1 MSIPVYRSINMIN
14 TRDIVLNILMDIETN
29 KTFSNQAISKA
40 LSKNQFEDK
49 RDRAFITRLA
59 EGVMEQLITLDY
71 IINQFSKTKVN
82 KCKPMIR
89 CLLRMGAYQ
98 ILYMDSVPAS
108 AACNE
113 CVKLAK
119 SHGFGSLS
127 GFVNGVLRNIAR
139 NKDNIPDPSGDKSSP
154 EYLSVKYS
162 MPQWLCSKLK
172 QDYPDKYMQILV
184 GCFNDRPTSI
194 RVNTTKITRDE
205 LKSMLEEADITVL
218 YGSYSDKALL
228 ISDYDFIKKVPGYR
242 KGYFTVQ
249 DESSMC
255 AIKAAD
261 IKPGDTVI
269 DVCAA
274 PGGKTT
280 CAAEYLNGQG
290 KIYSMDISEDKLEL
304 IEENVARLGFDNV
317 DISCH
322 DATELIPGMKA
333 DVVIADVPCSGLGI
347 IGRKNDIKYRLEE
360 QQLKELVELQQR
372 ILNTVKDYVKAGG
385 TMLYS
390 TCTINPDEN
399 HNNISFFLEAN
410 KEYELIEEKTFLQG
424 VDTCDGFYYAVLKKR
439 QGA

>member
-1 MSIPVYRSINMIN
+1 MIN

-59 EGVMEQLITLDY
+59 EGVMEQLISLDY
-71 IINQFSKTKVN
+71 IINQFSKTKIN

-98 ILYMDSVPAS
+98 ILYMESVPDS

-113 CVKLAK
+113 SVKLAK

-139 NKDNIPDPSGDKSSP
+139 NKDNIPEPSKDKTST
-154 EYLSVKYS
+154 EYLSIKYS
-162 MPQWLCSKLK
+162 MPQWLCEKLK
-172 QDYPDKYMQILV
+172 KDYPESYIKIIE
-184 GCFNDRPTSI
+184 GCFWDRPTSI
-194 RVNTTKITRDE
+194 RVNTTKISRDE
-205 LKSMLEEADITVL
+205 LKASLEEAGIMVE
-218 YGSYSDKALL
+218 YGNYSDKALL
-228 ISDYDFIKKVPGYR
+228 ISGYDFIKKVPGYK

-255 AIKAAD
+255 AIEVAN
-261 IKPGDTVI
+261 IKPGDIVV

-304 IEENVARLGFDNV
+304 IEENVSRLGFDNV

-322 DATELIPGMKA
+322 DATEPIADFNA

-347 IGRKNDIKYRLEE
+347 IGRKNDIKYRLEDK
-360 QQLKELVELQQR
+360 QLVELTQLQR
-372 ILNTVKDYVKAGG
+372 RIVTTVKEYVKAGG
-385 TMLYS
+385 TLLYS

-399 HNNISFFLEAN
+399 QHNIKWFLDNN
-410 KEYELIEEKTFLQG
+410 KDFELVKERTFLQG
-424 VDTCDGFYYAVLKKR
+424 IDTCDGFYFAVLKR
-439 QGA
+439 R

>member
-1 MSIPVYRSINMIN
+1 MIN

-59 EGVMEQLITLDY
+59 EGVMEQLISLDF

-98 ILYMDSVPAS
+98 ILYMESVPDS

-119 SHGFGSLS
+119 SHGFSSLS

-139 NKDNIPDPSGDKSSP
+139 NKDNIAEPSGDKASP
-154 EYLSVKYS
+154 EYLSIKYS
-162 MPQWLCSKLK
+162 MPLWLCEKLK
-172 QDYPDKYMQILV
+172 RDYPNEYTKILE
-184 GCFNDRPTSI
+184 GCFWDRPTSI
-194 RVNTTKITRDE
+194 RVNTTRISRDE
-205 LKSMLEEADITVL
+205 LKAMLQESGITVE
-218 YGSYSDKALL
+218 YGGYSDKALL
-228 ISDYDFIKKVPGYR
+228 ISEYDFIKKVPGYK
-242 KGYFTVQ
+242 KGLFTVQ

-255 AIKAAD
+255 AIKAAG
-261 IKPGDTVI
+261 IAPGNTVV

-304 IEENVARLGFDNV
+304 IEENVERLGFGNV
-317 DISCH
+317 FISCH
-322 DATELIPGMKA
+322 DATKPIADLEA
-333 DVVIADVPCSGLGI
+333 DVVIVDVPCSGLGI

-360 QQLKELVELQQR
+360 KQLGELVELQRR
-372 ILNTVKDYVKAGG
+372 ILSTVKQYVKSGG
-385 TMLYS
+385 TLLYS

-399 HNNISFFLEAN
+399 CNNIKWFLEAN
-410 KEYELIEEKTFLQG
+410 REYDLVEERTFLQG
-424 VDTCDGFYYAVLKKR
+424 IDTCDGFYYAVLKKR
-439 QGA
+439 

>member
-1 MSIPVYRSINMIN
+1 MIN

-59 EGVMEQLITLDY
+59 EGVMEQLISLDY
-71 IINQFSKTKVN
+71 IINQFSRTKVN

-98 ILYMDSVPAS
+98 ILYMESVPDS

-113 CVKLAK
+113 SVKLAK

-127 GFVNGVLRNIAR
+127 GFVNGVLRSIAR
-139 NKDNIPDPSGDKSSP
+139 NKDNIPEPSGDKASP
-154 EYLSVKYS
+154 DYLSVKYS
-162 MPQWLCSKLK
+162 MPKWLVAKLK
-172 QDYPDKYMQILV
+172 KDYPEKYMKILE
-184 GCFNDRPTSI
+184 GCFWDRQTSI
-194 RVNTTKITRDE
+194 RVNTTRISRDE
-205 LKSMLEEADITVL
+205 LKVALEEAGITVE
-218 YGSYSDKALL
+218 YGNYSDKALL
-228 ISDYDFIKKVPGYR
+228 ISDYDFIKKIPGYK

-255 AIKAAD
+255 AIKAAG
-261 IKPGDTVI
+261 IKPGDVVV

-290 KIYSMDISEDKLEL
+290 MVYSMDISEDKLEL
-304 IEENVARLGFDNV
+304 IEDNVSRLGFENV
-317 DISCH
+317 KISCH
-322 DATELIPGMKA
+322 DATELIPNMKA

-347 IGRKNDIKYRLEE
+347 IGRKNDIKYRLEQE
-360 QQLKELVELQQR
+360 QLAELAQLQKN
-372 ILNTVKDYVKAGG
+372 ILSTVKEYVKDKGIL
-385 TMLYS
+385 LYS

-399 HNNISFFLEAN
+399 QNNVKWFLEN
-410 KEYELIEEKTFLQG
+410 NNFELVEDRCFLQG
-424 VDTCDGFYYAVLKKR
+424 VDMCDGFYYAVLKKR
-439 QGA
+439 

>member
-1 MSIPVYRSINMIN
+1 MIN

-71 IINQFSKTKVN
+71 TINQFSKTKVN
-82 KCKPMIR
+82 KCKPFIR
-89 CLLRMGAYQ
+89 CILRMGVYQ
-98 ILYMDSVPAS
+98 ILYMESVPDS

-113 CVKLAK
+113 SVKLAK
-119 SHGFGSLS
+119 AHGFGSLS

-139 NKDNIPDPSGDKSSP
+139 NKDNIPEPAGDKNATQ
-154 EYLSVKYS
+154 YLSVKYS
-162 MPQWLCSKLK
+162 MPEWLVAKLK
-172 QDYPDKYMQILV
+172 KDYPEEYIKILE
-184 GCFNDRPTSI
+184 GCFWDRATAI
-194 RVNTTKITRDE
+194 RTNTTRITRDQ
-205 LKSMLEEADITVL
+205 LKATIEAADITVE

-228 ISDYDFIKKVPGYR
+228 ISDYDFIKRVPGY
-242 KGYFTVQ
+242 KQGYFTVQ

-255 AIKAAD
+255 AIRAAG
-261 IKPGDTVI
+261 IKPGAVVL

-290 KIYSMDISEDKLEL
+290 KIYSMDISEEKLEL
-304 IEENVARLGFDNV
+304 IEDNVSRLGLDNV
-317 DISCH
+317 HVSCH
-322 DATELIPGMKA
+322 DATELIHDMKA

-360 QQLKELVELQQR
+360 SQLAELVTLQRR
-372 ILNTVKDYVKAGG
+372 ILSTVKEYVKEQG
-385 TMLYS
+385 TLLYS

-399 HNNISFFLEAN
+399 QKNVGWFLENN
-410 KEYELIEEKTFLQG
+410 KEYELLEERCFLQG
-424 VDTCDGFYYAVLKKR
+424 IDTCDGFYYAVLKKR
-439 QGA
+439 

>member
-1 MSIPVYRSINMIN
+1 MIN

-59 EGVMEQLITLDY
+59 EGVMEQLISLDY
-71 IINQFSKTKVN
+71 IINQFSRTKVN

-98 ILYMDSVPAS
+98 ILYMESVPDS

-113 CVKLAK
+113 SVKLAK

-127 GFVNGVLRNIAR
+127 GFVNGVLRSIAR
-139 NKDNIPDPSGDKSSP
+139 NKDNISEPSGDKASP
-154 EYLSVKYS
+154 DYLSVKYS
-162 MPQWLCSKLK
+162 MPKWLVAKLK
-172 QDYPDKYMQILV
+172 KDYPEKYMKILE
-184 GCFNDRPTSI
+184 GCFWDRQTSI
-194 RVNTTKITRDE
+194 RVNTTRISRDE
-205 LKSMLEEADITVL
+205 LKVALEEAGITVE
-218 YGSYSDKALL
+218 YGNYSDKALL
-228 ISDYDFIKKVPGYR
+228 ISDYDFIKKIPGYK

-255 AIKAAD
+255 AIKAAG
-261 IKPGDTVI
+261 IKPGDVVV

-290 KIYSMDISEDKLEL
+290 MVYSMDISEDKLEL
-304 IEENVARLGFDNV
+304 IEDNVSRLGFENV
-317 DISCH
+317 KISCH
-322 DATELIPGMKA
+322 DATELIPNMKA

-347 IGRKNDIKYRLEE
+347 IGRKNDIKYRLEQE
-360 QQLKELVELQQR
+360 QLAELAQLQKN
-372 ILNTVKDYVKAGG
+372 ILSTVKEYVKDKGIL
-385 TMLYS
+385 LYS

-399 HNNISFFLEAN
+399 QNNVKWFLEN
-410 KEYELIEEKTFLQG
+410 NNFELVEDRCFLQG
-424 VDTCDGFYYAVLKKR
+424 VDMCDGFYYAVLKKR
-439 QGA
+439 